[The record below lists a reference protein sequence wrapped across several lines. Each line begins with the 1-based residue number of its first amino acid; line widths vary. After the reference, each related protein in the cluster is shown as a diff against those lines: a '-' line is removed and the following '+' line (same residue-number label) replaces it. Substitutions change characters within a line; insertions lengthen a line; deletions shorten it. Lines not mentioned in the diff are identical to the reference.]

1 MKVISK
7 EQSVFR
13 RNSEICS
20 VTEYEMGDPDL
31 DFAIVTITGR
41 YPGEGRVT
49 NAQSKEIV
57 YVHEGNGNVEV
68 DGKNYVLKAG
78 DVVLIK
84 AGEKF
89 CWDGSMTLFISC
101 HPAFTVEQHQ
111 RVV

>member
-1 MKVISK
+1 MKLISK
-7 EQSVFR
+7 EQSVLR
-13 RNSEICS
+13 RNSEICL
-20 VTEYEMGDPDL
+20 VTEYEIGDSDL

-57 YVHEGNGNVEV
+57 YIHEGNGSVEV
-68 DGKNYVLKAG
+68 DGENYPLKAG
-78 DVVLIK
+78 DVVLIE

-89 CWDGSMTLFISC
+89 YWDGNMTLFISC

-111 RVV
+111 RVA